1 MILHSVRNIYPHL
14 NKRDNDKYLW
24 KKKQTNK
31 IEAGA
36 HLTANYSLYKKR

>member
-1 MILHSVRNIYPHL
+1 MINIFEK
-14 NKRDNDKYLW
+14 NKK
-24 KKKQTNK
+24 NK

>member
-1 MILHSVRNIYPHL
+1 MINIFE
-14 NKRDNDKYLW
+14 

>member
-1 MILHSVRNIYPHL
+1 MINIFEE
-14 NKRDNDKYLW
+14 
-24 KKKQTNK
+24 KKPNK

>member
-1 MILHSVRNIYPHL
+1 MINIFEE
-14 NKRDNDKYLW
+14 
-24 KKKQTNK
+24 KQTNK